1 MYWFVSA
8 EGVKIIPTV
17 LLYRIAGDPAA
28 EGGGIPA
35 VAVVVEAG
43 VGVEELGGEAVAEE
57 GGHRAGRSKE
67 IAEGVVGI
75 GGDDG
80 TALVRVAEDVADL
93 IAEGEIIGADARHGI
108 SRNQIKS
115 TARTLHVFRRED
127 CNKHYKCP

>member
-57 GGHRAGRSKE
+57 SGHRAGGGEE
-67 IAEGVVGI
+67 ISVGVVGI

-80 TALVRVAEDVADL
+80 AGFVHVAEDVADL
-93 IAEGEIIGADARHGI
+93 VADDFSG
-108 SRNQIKS
+108 
-115 TARTLHVFRRED
+115 RRSEF
-127 CNKHYKCP
+127 HRAV